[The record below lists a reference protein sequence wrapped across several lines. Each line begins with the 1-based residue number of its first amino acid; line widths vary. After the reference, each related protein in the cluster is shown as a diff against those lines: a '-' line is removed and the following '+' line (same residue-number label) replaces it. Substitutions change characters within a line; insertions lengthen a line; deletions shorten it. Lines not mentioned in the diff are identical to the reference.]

1 MLVRKIKVDVVDKV
15 DKEKWTR
22 VISKT
27 AKVLTRIPEGRMSK
41 DKVVNKHS
49 MASLD
54 NQARVDKE
62 VDKVARTGIARADRK
77 VETQADK
84 VDQARTKEQVVQV
97 INQVKIANQVKDVN
111 PVAWAQKA
119 STRI

>member
-27 AKVLTRIPEGRMSK
+27 AKVLTSIPEGRMSK
-41 DKVVNKHS
+41 DKVVSKHV
-49 MASLD
+49 MTSLD
-54 NQARVDKE
+54 NQTRVDKE
-62 VDKVARTGIARADRK
+62 VDKAARIEIAKADRK
-77 VETQADK
+77 VETWADK

-97 INQVKIANQVKDVN
+97 INQVKIANQMKDVK

-119 STRI
+119 LTRS

>member
-15 DKEKWTR
+15 DKVTWAR

-41 DKVVNKHS
+41 DKVANKHNTI
-49 MASLD
+49 SLD
-54 NQARVDKE
+54 KTRVDKE

-77 VETQADK
+77 VEM
-84 VDQARTKEQVVQV
+84 
-97 INQVKIANQVKDVN
+97 
-111 PVAWAQKA
+111 
-119 STRI
+119 